1 MKKSILAAS
10 LSAALCLLT
19 SHSVMARDISI
30 DFSKTDEAPDDKVGE
45 TAYTA
50 SGKDTFKGKGANSDI
65 DYTLT
70 GRWSGLFFAEGS
82 ANSWD
87 ISNFNNLTMEFTNP
101 SAEGGKTGYTQVVK
115 LQFSCMI

>member
-19 SHSVMARDISI
+19 SHSVMAQNISI
-30 DFSKTDEAPDDKVGE
+30 NSSRTDRDPGVQYGE

-50 SGKDTFKGKGANSDI
+50 IGKATFTGANPNI

-70 GRWSGLFFAEGS
+70 GDWSGLFFCQR
-82 ANSWD
+82 
-87 ISNFNNLTMEFTNP
+87 F
-101 SAEGGKTGYTQVVK
+101 
-115 LQFSCMI
+115 C